1 MTGQLLPQRGM
12 GEREIG
18 IKLRIRETLFKDAEK
33 LARAVGMPVERFLS
47 EIVETDLAVRRSEE
61 ATEKSAREDWT

>member
-61 ATEKSAREDWT
+61 ATEKSARADWT